1 MLPGEFRL
9 PDGTPALIWP
19 VLPTDAETLRDMFR
33 RLSGESRQH
42 RFLTVV
48 RELDDSMIRRLVD
61 SVDGVH
67 HIALVLIVLP
77 PGGEEGPV
85 GAAHLLQD
93 PDDPTTADI
102 ADTVID
108 DWQGRGVGTALL
120 SALMERRPAAV
131 TRLCTVV
138 EAGNR
143 ASLALLAGAGRVP
156 LSLPQRGVL
165 NVTVD
170 LASA

>member
-1 MLPGEFRL
+1 M
-9 PDGTPALIWP
+9 
-19 VLPTDAETLRDMFR
+19 
-33 RLSGESRQH
+33 H
-42 RFLTVV
+42 
-48 RELDDSMIRRLVD
+48 
-61 SVDGVH
+61 
-67 HIALVLIVLP
+67 IVLP
-77 PGGEEGPV
+77 PGGKEGPV

-93 PDDPTTADI
+93 PDDPTIADI

-143 ASLALLAGAGRVP
+143 ASLALLAGAGRM
-156 LSLPQRGVL
+156 SLGLPERGVL

-170 LASA
+170 LASTWLALHASAPGHALGTKHNVNRLAGRGEVQPPR

>member
-42 RFLTVV
+42 RFLTVL

-61 SVDGVH
+61 SV
-67 HIALVLIVLP
+67 
-77 PGGEEGPV
+77 
-85 GAAHLLQD
+85 
-93 PDDPTTADI
+93 
-102 ADTVID
+102 
-108 DWQGRGVGTALL
+108 
-120 SALMERRPAAV
+120 
-131 TRLCTVV
+131 
-138 EAGNR
+138 
-143 ASLALLAGAGRVP
+143 
-156 LSLPQRGVL
+156 PQRGVL
-165 NVTVD
+165 NITVD